1 VKNNNDNFIISL
13 VDSSN
18 KLLIEN
24 IETIIDAYG
33 FDINRKYSHR
43 HYDGALSF
51 NISGDISNL
60 ANLKNTI
67 NEISSQYNCDIFI
80 QPSSLK
86 PRGLVVFD
94 MDSTLIQ
101 HEVIVEL
108 AQEAGVSDEVSDIT
122 ESAMRGE
129 IDFNES
135 FKRRMALLKGIDISV
150 VDGIFDNL
158 NMTPGA
164 TRLLTF
170 LKEYGFKVAILSGGF
185 TYFAERIRD
194 KYGLDFVC
202 ANEIIVKDGKVTG
215 ETGELIVDADVKA
228 NTLQH
233 LMEQYGFTAD
243 DVVAIGDGANDL
255 KMIHKA
261 GLGISYRGKP
271 LVRKE
276 SPYSINYSG
285 LDAAIVFLQHNDY
298 INDHG
303 MKFTLANE
311 QMVAFNDGL

>member
-1 VKNNNDNFIISL
+1 MVYIVKNNKENYVVS
-13 VDSSN
+13 
-18 KLLIEN
+18 LIESN
-24 IETIIDAYG
+24 DGSLIQKIETIIGSYDFVIKG
-33 FDINRKYSHR
+33 RHTHR
-43 HYDGALSF
+43 YFDGALSF
-51 NISGDISNL
+51 EICAETSKLTDFKNKIS
-60 ANLKNTI
+60 
-67 NEISSQYNCDIFI
+67 EISSQYKCDVFV
-80 QPSSLK
+80 QPSDLK

-129 IDFNES
+129 IDFSES
-135 FKRRMALLKGIDISV
+135 FRRRMALLEGIDISV
-150 VDGIFDNL
+150 LDSIFDNL

-164 TRLLTF
+164 SRLLTF
-170 LKEYGFKVAILSGGF
+170 LKEHGFKVAILSGGF

-194 KYGLDFVC
+194 KFGLDFVC

-215 ETGELIVDADVKA
+215 EAGDLIVDADVKA
-228 NTLQH
+228 NTLQQ
-233 LMEQYGFTAD
+233 LMEQYAFTAD

-261 GLGISYRGKP
+261 GLGISYHGKA
-271 LVRKE
+271 LVRRE

-285 LDAAIVFLQHNDY
+285 LDAAIVFLQHND
-298 INDHG
+298 
-303 MKFTLANE
+303 
-311 QMVAFNDGL
+311 